1 MLSHTL
7 LHTILGLAGL
17 LFVHPAHADSLNKCI
32 DAQGRVTY
40 SNLPCNN
47 AREARKIEVD
57 PAPPTPLARPPL
69 APKPVS
75 GKSAPAQDAGGR
87 VKMDTLVTPKHKTN
101 LKAHEKT
108 CQKLADKLGKVL
120 DAMDEARHQGY
131 SQSKMDKW
139 NQQVK
144 ELEHKKQEAGCF

>member
-1 MLSHTL
+1 MLIHTL
-7 LHTILGLAGL
+7 LHTALGLTVL
-17 LFVHPAHADSLNKCI
+17 LFVHPVHADSLNKCI
-32 DAQGRVTY
+32 DVQGRVTY

-47 AREARKIEVD
+47 ARETRKIEVD
-57 PAPPTPLARPPL
+57 PAPPTPLAKPL
-69 APKPVS
+69 LSPKPES
-75 GKSAPAQDAGGR
+75 RKSAPAEDTSGR
-87 VKMDTLVTPKHKTN
+87 VKMEMLVTPKHKTN
-101 LKAHEKT
+101 LKAHDKT

-131 SQSKMDKW
+131 TQSKMDKW